1 LARREDPETAKLL
14 DQFVCVRVIQMW
26 GIDLAR
32 FQFDWDLTFAALFL
46 NADGTVYGRFGTRK
60 NHDHAE
66 KDTTPAGFRKSA
78 EGALA
83 LHAAYPGNAK
93 ELEGKKARAARW
105 ATVDAIPALKGRP
118 NIKPATGERAGCV
131 HCHQVHEGELWS
143 ARAGNLPLPDRVLW
157 TFPSPEDAG
166 FELDPSEMA
175 RVVSSTGMAG
185 AAGFKAGDRI
195 LQFGGQPLISAA
207 DLQWILH
214 HAEDGDT
221 LRAEVERGGERL
233 QLRMKLTDGWRRKGD
248 YTWRSIA
255 WSLRHRLAG
264 TGMLEPQPA
273 RPNEMALRVK
283 ALPPDWVKD
292 RNRSAAAELR
302 AGDTI
307 IAVDDRKDLAREADF
322 LAYLLQKKNA
332 GSVVVLTV
340 LRGGKTVQASI
351 KLP

>member
-1 LARREDPETAKLL
+1 MARREDPETAKLL
-14 DQFVCVRVIQMW
+14 DRFVCVRVIQMW

-32 FQFDWDLTFAALFL
+32 FQFDWDLTLAAVFL

-66 KDTTPAGFRKSA
+66 KDTTPAGFRRAA

-83 LHAAYPGNAK
+83 LHAGYPDNAK

-105 ATVDAIPALKGRP
+105 PTVDAIPALKGRP
-118 NIKPATGERAGCV
+118 NIKPANGERAGCV

-143 ARAGNLPLPDRVLW
+143 LRAAGQPLPDRVLW
-157 TFPSPEDAG
+157 TFPTPEDAG
-166 FELDPSEMA
+166 LELDPAEMA
-175 RVVSSTGMAG
+175 MVVGSTSLA
-185 AAGFKAGDRI
+185 AEAGFKAGDRI
-195 LQFGGQPLISAA
+195 LHLGGQPIISMT
-207 DLQWILH
+207 DIQWVLH
-214 HAEDGDT
+214 HAEDGET
-221 LRAEVERGGERL
+221 LRAEVDRRGERL
-233 QLRMKLTDGWRRKGD
+233 GLRMKLTNGWRRRGD

-264 TGMLEPQPA
+264 TGPLEPQPA
-273 RPNEMALRVK
+273 RPQEMALRVK

-302 AGDTI
+302 AGDVI
-307 IAVDDRKDLAREADF
+307 VAVDGRKDLAREADF
-322 LAYLLQKKNA
+322 MAYLLQKKA
-332 GSVVVLTV
+332 SGSVLVLTV
-340 LRGGKTVQASI
+340 LRGGKTVQASV